1 MTYTNS
7 SEYLPA
13 WSPDGNKIAFTS
25 DRDGNGEIYVM
36 NIDGSAP
43 VNLTHT
49 AAWDGYAAYSPDGSK
64 IAYWSGSNLHVM
76 NADGSEQTDLG
87 VEGQK
92 PAWSPDGNQIA
103 FHRWVSGDREIF
115 VMDADGSNVTQLT
128 GDHYGN
134 AHPRW
139 APDSETIVFASLLNA
154 GQWNIHTVK
163 ADGSDMKRVIESP
176 TLDWE
181 PDWLIRR

>member
-1 MTYTNS
+1 
-7 SEYLPA
+7 
-13 WSPDGNKIAFTS
+13 
-25 DRDGNGEIYVM
+25 
-36 NIDGSAP
+36 
-43 VNLTHT
+43 
-49 AAWDGYAAYSPDGSK
+49 
-64 IAYWSGSNLHVM
+64 
-76 NADGSEQTDLG
+76 
-87 VEGQK
+87 
-92 PAWSPDGNQIA
+92 
-103 FHRWVSGDREIF
+103 
-115 VMDADGSNVTQLT
+115 MDADGSNVTQLT